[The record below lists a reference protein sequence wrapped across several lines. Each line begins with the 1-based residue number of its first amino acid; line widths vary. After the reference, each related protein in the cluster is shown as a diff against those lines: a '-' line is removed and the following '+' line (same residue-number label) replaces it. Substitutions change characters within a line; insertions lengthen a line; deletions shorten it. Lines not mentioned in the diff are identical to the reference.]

1 MEPEHQTWCQIF
13 WDDWKTLIDES
24 SNSSLPHHMYT
35 LCNLRKTTC
44 LSKKD
49 SFYYLQ
55 NAKLPCL
62 ITIFWHTSNISWLLH
77 IIDTVCVW
85 TSYTMMRTH
94 SPCYALEDVPK
105 LWCVS
110 FPVFCVGGLVDN
122 GLKFGVHLGDQCPT
136 HFLTTVQPVAQA
148 LFMFFEVYFVF
159 NNTKVSD
166 ISQWFLLQCFNRL
179 CWIGL
184 KIVNCL
190 VVHAIDRNNTIQ
202 IFLLNDIR
210 E

>member
-1 MEPEHQTWCQIF
+1 MKPEHQTWCQIF

-24 SNSSLPHHMYT
+24 SNSCLPHLTYT

-62 ITIFWHTSNISWLLH
+62 ISIFWHTSKVSWILQ
-77 IIDTVCVW
+77 ITDTVCCW
-85 TSYTMMRTH
+85 TSCTMSTQ
-94 SPCYALEDVPK
+94 SPCYGLKDLK
-105 LWCVS
+105 MYQNLLSVS

-166 ISQWFLLQCFNRL
+166 ISQWF
-179 CWIGL
+179 ITA
-184 KIVNCL
+184 V
-190 VVHAIDRNNTIQ
+190 D
-202 IFLLNDIR
+202 
-210 E
+210 